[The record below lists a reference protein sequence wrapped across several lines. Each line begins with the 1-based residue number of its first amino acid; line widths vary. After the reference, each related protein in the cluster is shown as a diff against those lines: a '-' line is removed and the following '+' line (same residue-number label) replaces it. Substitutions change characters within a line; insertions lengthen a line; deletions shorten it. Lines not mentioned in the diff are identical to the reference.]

1 MTVTHP
7 ALPNDLRRF
16 VLTSIPS
23 VPHLEALLLMR
34 TDGTAWRA
42 EELARRLYISDER
55 ATQILRDLAAQRFLA
70 VQADQYVFQP
80 ADAAA
85 SDLVD
90 KLVAMYGRHLVEIAQ
105 LLHSKLDVAARH
117 FADAFRLRKD

>member
-1 MTVTHP
+1 MAP
-7 ALPNDLRRF
+7 KNLPNDLRRF

-23 VPHLEALLLMR
+23 VPHLEALLLIR
-34 TDGTAWRA
+34 TDGAGWRA

-55 ATQILRDLAAQRFLA
+55 ATQILADLASQRFLA
-70 VQADQYVFQP
+70 VRSDRYFFQP

-85 SDLVD
+85 IDLVD
-90 KLVAMYGRHLVEIAQ
+90 KLVAMYSRHVVEIAQ
-105 LLHSKLDVAARH
+105 LLHSKLDVAAQH